1 MGDVTVQVEPEFTQQ
16 HFIKGLANLDAISN
30 NAPMDAQHMQIC
42 LKLANSLARHSQMNF
57 GRPATVHLP
66 DTEGRL
72 CPTEQLYYVEPEFA
86 DWLLG
91 EELPQAMR
99 PVHERITPELAAQLN
114 VQSLR
119 QIHEVHFHSP
129 LP

>member
-1 MGDVTVQVEPEFTQQ
+1 M
-16 HFIKGLANLDAISN
+16 A
-30 NAPMDAQHMQIC
+30 
-42 LKLANSLARHSQMNF
+42 F

-72 CPTEQLYYVEPEFA
+72 RPTEQLYYVEPEFA

-91 EELPQAMR
+91 EGLPEAMR
-99 PVHERITPELAAQLN
+99 PVHAQITPDLAAQLN

-119 QIHEVHFHSP
+119 QIHEVPFYSP
-129 LP
+129 LLQDYRSAGQGRF